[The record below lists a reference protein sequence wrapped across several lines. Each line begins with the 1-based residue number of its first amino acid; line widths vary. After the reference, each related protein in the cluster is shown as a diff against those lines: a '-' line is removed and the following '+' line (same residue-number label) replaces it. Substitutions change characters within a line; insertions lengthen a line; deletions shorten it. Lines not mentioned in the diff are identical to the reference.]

1 MCLGRSKSSSF
12 DYGVV
17 SVKRI
22 ASFSVVVALLVAACG
37 GSDPASEKED
47 SSETTVTIAP
57 AATQADGD
65 SATSTT
71 SQPSADESG
80 GESPPGSN
88 VATVTIG
95 DATWEFDANPEGPI
109 TDCDPDFFGAFW
121 VVGGADDGSGLSLLL
136 PPEGDSNFEDPPSVR
151 VTDGASE
158 ADWTADVTLVDT
170 ANYSEI
176 LTEGDSQVDSW
187 TIDGNSVSGT
197 ATFVDENQIFAVLGG
212 TLDSVDPVAG
222 SFEVS
227 CG

>member
-1 MCLGRSKSSSF
+1 MN
-12 DYGVV
+12 
-17 SVKRI
+17 RI
-22 ASFSVVVALLVAACG
+22 AALYVVVAVVVAACG
-37 GSDPASEKED
+37 GSGPAPEEE
-47 SSETTVTIAP
+47 SSSDVTATMAPETTV
-57 AATQADGD
+57 ADGD
-65 SATSTT
+65 VAAPTT
-71 SQPSADESG
+71 TLTPDDQSDVGSS
-80 GESPPGSN
+80 PGSN

-95 DATWEFDANPEGPI
+95 DTTWEFDANPDGPI

-121 VVGGADDGSGLSLLL
+121 VVGEADDGSGLSLLL

-151 VTDGASE
+151 VTDGATE